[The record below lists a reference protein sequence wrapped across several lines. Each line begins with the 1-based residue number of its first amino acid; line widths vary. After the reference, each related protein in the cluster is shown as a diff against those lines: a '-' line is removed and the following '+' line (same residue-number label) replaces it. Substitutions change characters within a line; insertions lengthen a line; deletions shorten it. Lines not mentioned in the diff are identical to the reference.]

1 MKKDKNFFSDFISR
15 LLERNSGNALRYRI
29 IYFAGAI
36 IHTFF
41 IVLFATIELDILM
54 GFNIASII
62 MYLAGSVFIKDNRWS
77 SLWIVL
83 FYMEIVTHAVVCC
96 ILLDW
101 SYGFSLYS
109 LMVIPV
115 TYYITYMDP
124 NIKHSLRFSTIL
136 AVINLLLITV
146 SGFFAEGQDVINNPT
161 LARMISTFNFVVCS
175 VIIAIFASVYVLEM
189 HNSMK
194 NLKAKNDELNFLANY
209 DALTKLRNRHH
220 ISDVFHI
227 YEKGT
232 APFCVILGDIDDF
245 KRINDTYSHDCGDK
259 VLVSVANIISKN
271 VADKGV
277 VCRWGGEE
285 ILVILSGKSDECID
299 LMEKVRLEIQNQR
312 LSFDR
317 KEIKVTMTLG
327 FADYSE
333 AMNIEKLVSIA
344 DSRLYYGKKNG
355 KNQIVYNKNN

>member
-1 MKKDKNFFSDFISR
+1 MKEEKKFISKIF
-15 LLERNSGNALRYRI
+15 EKNSGNALRYRI
-29 IYFAGAI
+29 IYCAGGV

-41 IVLFATIELDILM
+41 IILFAVVGFDILV
-54 GFNIASII
+54 GFNIASVLMYII
-62 MYLAGSVFIKDNRWS
+62 GSIFIKDNRWS

-83 FYMEIVTHAVVCC
+83 FYFEIVAHAVICG

-115 TYYITYMDP
+115 SYYMAYMDP
-124 NIKHSLRFSTIL
+124 NIKHALRFSSIL
-136 AVINLLLITV
+136 AAINVAAMTISV
-146 SGFFAEGQDVINNPT
+146 FFAKGDSITNDAA
-161 LARMISTFNFVVCS
+161 LAQTISAFNFVMCS
-175 VIIAIFASVYVLEM
+175 VIIAIFASIYIYEM
-189 HNSMK
+189 HNSM
-194 NLKAKNDELNFLANY
+194 NSLKEKNDELNFLANY

-232 APFCVILGDIDDF
+232 SPFCVILGDIDDF

-259 VLVSVANIISKN
+259 VLVSIANIISSN
-271 VADKGV
+271 VGDKGV

-285 ILVILSGKSDECID
+285 ILIILSGKNEECLD
-299 LMEKVRLEIQNQR
+299 LMEKIRLMIQNQR
-312 LSFDR
+312 LSFGY
-317 KEIKVTMTLG
+317 KEIKVTMTFG

-355 KNQIVYNKNN
+355 KNQIVYQKNN